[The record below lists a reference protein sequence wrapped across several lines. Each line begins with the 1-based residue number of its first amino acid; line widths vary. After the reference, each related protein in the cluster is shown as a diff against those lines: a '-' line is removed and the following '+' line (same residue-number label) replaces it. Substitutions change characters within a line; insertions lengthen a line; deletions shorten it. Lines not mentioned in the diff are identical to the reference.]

1 VTRAL
6 FASLTILAASCGST
20 PAARTTT
27 AAACNTLIVS
37 LGEAEHLEPE
47 RATADIRAVAAV
59 CRRLHAE
66 VDGGAQ

>member
-1 VTRAL
+1 MKTALLTVAL
-6 FASLTILAASCGST
+6 FATSCGST

-27 AAACNTLIVS
+27 AAACSTLIVS

-59 CRRLHAE
+59 CRRLHVE
-66 VDGGAQ
+66 LDGGTQ